1 MLPFICVISLNAL
14 LLIGKL
20 HSSKTDC
27 FGTDYVTCLRISKT
41 LALITS
47 LLFTKNVWFLL
58 SIVKFRTKFDKLKF
72 RIGGTCHATS
82 GTVN

>member
-20 HSSKTDC
+20 HSRKTDC
-27 FGTDYVTCLRISKT
+27 FVTDYVTCLRISKT

-58 SIVKFRTKFDKLKF
+58 LSIVKFRTKFDKLKF
-72 RIGGTCHATS
+72 RIGALVTPL
-82 GTVN
+82 VVQ